1 MPSLPPVVSI
11 LILIFVILLDFGAA
25 ICAQMILKKISPFI
39 AGLVNSWHRRALQ
52 ARGGVVAMLTVM
64 AIAAIMVGLLALS
77 ANPVLFFVLVVL
89 VGFVSA
95 IESAVYY
102 RSERD
107 RRNCGSAYQL
117 LTMLAILGTTLA
129 YVIIVLGEPL
139 LNTPIVGR
147 DELNASTSLIL
158 ALLLVVASVV
168 HSTNEGAGPIAIRED
183 SPSTLCKKSN
193 HEEGMAL
200 HPDVAPSLHIDWEA
214 HLFDEDYSS
223 GIPIVKLSNSAFQHS
238 ALKPN
243 EWAKITSRTN
253 GKIVYRVAKGCGMSC
268 KGLTEDAAML
278 DAAACYDLGVRE
290 LVNEC
295 GVRPK
300 AGRSVTNKYT
310 GEEKELYSA
319 DWDIG
324 PASKMEQVKAL
335 WGHPDKGYQVSM
347 QIALLS
353 LGVGVLGLLTGL
365 MGCASGFVGLV
376 G

>member
-1 MPSLPPVVSI
+1 M
-11 LILIFVILLDFGAA
+11 
-25 ICAQMILKKISPFI
+25 
-39 AGLVNSWHRRALQ
+39 
-52 ARGGVVAMLTVM
+52 
-64 AIAAIMVGLLALS
+64 
-77 ANPVLFFVLVVL
+77 
-89 VGFVSA
+89 
-95 IESAVYY
+95 
-102 RSERD
+102 
-107 RRNCGSAYQL
+107 
-117 LTMLAILGTTLA
+117 
-129 YVIIVLGEPL
+129 
-139 LNTPIVGR
+139 
-147 DELNASTSLIL
+147 
-158 ALLLVVASVV
+158 
-168 HSTNEGAGPIAIRED
+168 
-183 SPSTLCKKSN
+183 
-193 HEEGMAL
+193 
-200 HPDVAPSLHIDWEA
+200 
-214 HLFDEDYSS
+214 
-223 GIPIVKLSNSAFQHS
+223 KLSNSAFQHS

-295 GVRPK
+295 GVRSK